1 MGTALRLA
9 LPEESVT
16 FGSYERL
23 SYGRF
28 SIDDL
33 NIETPQASIRIDRIE
48 SYAPASWLWRVY
60 QEKDSDPFANV
71 GEVQFELKSPEAGAN
86 NAASPGPAN
95 LFEVL
100 ELARSPLELLSVW
113 APHVAMESVKGSF
126 ADGSFELKNIVW
138 RDSELAFLANSNQFS
153 KYNFQVVAAIFQES
167 VSLRVE
173 SPEANLE
180 ILGNLSLQAE
190 SANLIL
196 EVGLKEDRLQA
207 SALFDRSGWIPVN
220 ASWRANEWSVET
232 DEYGIPGPF
241 ARFDFSIEGDWK
253 DGAYINILIGHA
265 TPKANGAVNLP
276 SLDIEGTVS
285 GNEKDLRIEDFRLSG
300 PGVQASATEPIGLTI
315 SELDLSGE
323 VKFDIDLDL
332 SILNTPGLR
341 GNVFGGAFL
350 SADETGVPTG
360 RFNLE
365 GSGVEY
371 ENLKS
376 EVLKVDAA
384 LDWPNLS
391 IDSLDVTLETGSRI
405 NAIGGV
411 DLENRVVTQ
420 SEIDIEFSETILKK
434 LVPDRYVIKD
444 VKASAMIAGP
454 FDSIEHSGDLFVGLL
469 EVGDLKPLN
478 ANLAWKGRDRTL
490 ESFGIQVTNEVAG
503 MELSGS
509 GLWISNQLEIQ
520 LDSLMIETSGQ
531 SLASLQNPS
540 LLKLSMDEPI
550 VGSVTEFVLE
560 GQDSKLQIETAFS
573 FPQKAESS
581 LVLEGLDSVAW
592 VDPWLKNP
600 IPNTR
605 INQLNISAGWMD
617 GPITANSVLDA
628 VVFINENALSMN
640 GRITLEDRSINLGA
654 FAISDT
660 EGPLLELEG
669 ELPYEIDPN
678 ISGYFSADP
687 DAPMSFSM
695 ETRDSPTI
703 IALLNS
709 ASPVEIESLTVSALF
724 NGTIGKP
731 EGNLQ
736 FNLLTKEG
744 EGEYGAPSAR
754 IAALARIDGPR
765 LEVEDL
771 SVSVLEQTFEASLG
785 VLLPEEILRWV
796 SLDLAQVDWMETQF
810 NFSSPSTSL
819 APIAFLVPQILTA
832 SGTFESQF
840 SGSPKEGFSG
850 FVSVGDLNT
859 RPIFP
864 FGSFR
869 NIQARLKLD
878 RTIAT
883 LENFKGDI
891 GREPMSMSG
900 DIDFQDIEDLAFR
913 FAIKGDDL
921 PVLRQ
926 AGLLLRSDL
935 DVVASKKPGSQA
947 SIIGEIELKEGL
959 FLMDTSA
966 LRSSGGGQSAETR
979 PPYFSVDVLPFAD
992 WGLEIAVKGDR
1003 FMRLETPAA
1012 AGVLTMD
1019 MELKG
1024 TLKEPLAIGRVEF
1037 ENGRLM
1043 FPFASFDLT
1052 EGLIELRIEDPY
1064 TPALSLIGEG
1074 QRFRYDLGIEILG
1087 SAYDPRIRF
1096 TSSPPLSSEQILLM
1110 VMAGDVPDENFSYSA
1125 SQRASKIGT
1134 YLSQGLLLS
1143 GGGEGLGSRFSLV
1156 TGQNLSE
1163 QGKET
1168 LEMEFR
1174 LDDQFQLL
1182 GEYDEYDAWN
1192 TGIRW
1197 RAIRRKAKKD
1207 SDDEKQE
1214 VSE

>member
-1 MGTALRLA
+1 MGAAIRLA

-16 FGSYERL
+16 FGNYEKL
-23 SYGRF
+23 SYSRF

-33 NIETPQASIRIDRIE
+33 SIETAQVSIRIDRIE
-48 SYAPASWLWRVY
+48 SYAPVTWLLQAY
-60 QEKDSDPFANV
+60 QEKGSDPFANV
-71 GEVQFELKSPEAGAN
+71 GEVQFELKSMETGAN
-86 NAASPGPAN
+86 DEASPGPAN

-100 ELARSPLELLSVW
+100 ELVRSPLELLSVW
-113 APHVAMESVKGSF
+113 VPHVAVESVQGSI
-126 ADGSFELKNIVW
+126 AEMSFELNDLVW
-138 RDSELAFLANSNQFS
+138 MDSKLEFLAKTNQFPE
-153 KYNFQVVAAIFQES
+153 YTFQVVAAIFPES
-167 VSLRVE
+167 ISVGVE
-173 SPEANLE
+173 SPEASLE
-180 ILGNLSLQAE
+180 FVGNLGLQAE
-190 SANLIL
+190 HANLIL
-196 EVGLKEDRLQA
+196 EAYLNEDRLEA
-207 SALFDRSGWIPVN
+207 NALFDRSGWIPVN
-220 ASWRANEWSVET
+220 ASWRANDWSVEA
-232 DEYGIPGPF
+232 DDYGIPGPF
-241 ARFDFSIEGDWK
+241 ARFNFSIEGDWK
-253 DGAYINILIGHA
+253 EGTYSNILNGQA
-265 TPKANGAVNLP
+265 TPKANGAANLP
-276 SLDIEGTVS
+276 SLDFEATFF
-285 GNEKDLRIEDFRLSG
+285 GNEEDLRIEDFLLSG
-300 PGVQASATEPIGLTI
+300 PGVEASATEPIGLSI
-315 SELDLSGE
+315 GELDLSGE
-323 VKFDIDLDL
+323 VRFDIDLDL
-332 SILNTPGLR
+332 SILNVPGLR

-350 SADETGVPTG
+350 SADETGVPSG

-371 ENLKS
+371 ENLNS
-376 EVLKVDAA
+376 EVLKVNAA

-391 IDSLDVTLETGSRI
+391 IDSLDVTLETGSKI

-411 DLENRVVTQ
+411 DLENNVVAR

-434 LVPDRYVIKD
+434 LVPDPYVIKD
-444 VKASAMIAGP
+444 VKASATIAGP
-454 FDSIEHSGDLFVGLL
+454 FDTIEHSGDLLIGFL
-469 EVGDLKPLN
+469 EVGKLKPLDASLTWN
-478 ANLAWKGRDRTL
+478 GRDRTI
-490 ESFGIQVTNEVAG
+490 ESFGIKATNEVAG

-509 GLWISNQLEIQ
+509 GSWNSNQLEIQ
-520 LDSLMIETSGQ
+520 LDSLFIENNGQ
-531 SLASLQNPS
+531 SLASLKNPS
-540 LLKLSMDEPI
+540 LLKLSLGEPM
-550 VGSVTEFVLE
+550 VGSLSEFILQ

-573 FPQKAESS
+573 FPQKAESV
-581 LVLEGLDSVAW
+581 LVLERLDSVTW
-592 VDPWLKNP
+592 VDPWLKIP
-600 IPNTR
+600 IPNTQ
-605 INQLNISAGWMD
+605 INQLNISAEWTE
-617 GPITANSVLDA
+617 GPITANGVLDA
-628 VVFINENALSMN
+628 VVFINESALSMD
-640 GRITLEDRSINLGA
+640 GRITLKDRSVNLGA

-678 ISGYFSADP
+678 VKGYFKTDP
-687 DAPMSFSM
+687 GAPMSFSM

-703 IALLNS
+703 IALLNTF
-709 ASPVEIESLTVSALF
+709 SPVEIESLSASALF
-724 NGTIGKP
+724 DGTIGKP
-731 EGNLQ
+731 EGSLQ
-736 FNLLTKEG
+736 FSLLTKEG
-744 EGEYGAPSAR
+744 EGEYGAPSAK
-754 IAALARIDGPR
+754 IAAMAQIDGPR
-765 LEVEDL
+765 LEIEDL

-785 VLLPEEILRWV
+785 VLLPEEILGWV
-796 SLDLAQVDWMETQF
+796 SLDPAQVDWMETQF

-869 NIQARLKLD
+869 NIQARLRLD
-878 RTIAT
+878 RTKAT
-883 LENFKGDI
+883 LENFMGNI

-935 DVVASKKPGSQA
+935 DVIASKERGSQT

-992 WGLEIAVKGDR
+992 WGLEISVKGDR

-1012 AGVLTMD
+1012 AGVLSMD

-1037 ENGRLM
+1037 ENGSLM
-1043 FPFASFDLT
+1043 FPFASFDLN

-1064 TPALSLIGEG
+1064 TPVLSLIGEG
-1074 QRFRYDLGIEILG
+1074 RRFRYDLGIEILG

-1134 YLSQGLLLS
+1134 YLSQGLLSS

-1168 LEMEFR
+1168 LEMEFK

-1197 RAIRRKAKKD
+1197 RAIRRKAKQN

>member
-1 MGTALRLA
+1 MTLATLPFWMGTALRLA

-113 APHVAMESVKGSF
+113 APHVAMESVKRSF

-371 ENLKS
+371 ENLNS

-411 DLENRVVTQ
+411 DL
-420 SEIDIEFSETILKK
+420 
-434 LVPDRYVIKD
+434 
-444 VKASAMIAGP
+444 
-454 FDSIEHSGDLFVGLL
+454 
-469 EVGDLKPLN
+469 
-478 ANLAWKGRDRTL
+478 
-490 ESFGIQVTNEVAG
+490 
-503 MELSGS
+503 
-509 GLWISNQLEIQ
+509 
-520 LDSLMIETSGQ
+520 
-531 SLASLQNPS
+531 
-540 LLKLSMDEPI
+540 
-550 VGSVTEFVLE
+550 
-560 GQDSKLQIETAFS
+560 
-573 FPQKAESS
+573 
-581 LVLEGLDSVAW
+581 
-592 VDPWLKNP
+592 
-600 IPNTR
+600 
-605 INQLNISAGWMD
+605 
-617 GPITANSVLDA
+617 
-628 VVFINENALSMN
+628 
-640 GRITLEDRSINLGA
+640 
-654 FAISDT
+654 
-660 EGPLLELEG
+660 
-669 ELPYEIDPN
+669 
-678 ISGYFSADP
+678 
-687 DAPMSFSM
+687 
-695 ETRDSPTI
+695 
-703 IALLNS
+703 
-709 ASPVEIESLTVSALF
+709 
-724 NGTIGKP
+724 
-731 EGNLQ
+731 
-736 FNLLTKEG
+736 
-744 EGEYGAPSAR
+744 
-754 IAALARIDGPR
+754 
-765 LEVEDL
+765 
-771 SVSVLEQTFEASLG
+771 
-785 VLLPEEILRWV
+785 
-796 SLDLAQVDWMETQF
+796 
-810 NFSSPSTSL
+810 
-819 APIAFLVPQILTA
+819 
-832 SGTFESQF
+832 
-840 SGSPKEGFSG
+840 
-850 FVSVGDLNT
+850 
-859 RPIFP
+859 
-864 FGSFR
+864 
-869 NIQARLKLD
+869 
-878 RTIAT
+878 
-883 LENFKGDI
+883 
-891 GREPMSMSG
+891 
-900 DIDFQDIEDLAFR
+900 
-913 FAIKGDDL
+913 
-921 PVLRQ
+921 
-926 AGLLLRSDL
+926 
-935 DVVASKKPGSQA
+935 
-947 SIIGEIELKEGL
+947 
-959 FLMDTSA
+959 
-966 LRSSGGGQSAETR
+966 
-979 PPYFSVDVLPFAD
+979 
-992 WGLEIAVKGDR
+992 
-1003 FMRLETPAA
+1003 
-1012 AGVLTMD
+1012 
-1019 MELKG
+1019 
-1024 TLKEPLAIGRVEF
+1024 
-1037 ENGRLM
+1037 
-1043 FPFASFDLT
+1043 
-1052 EGLIELRIEDPY
+1052 
-1064 TPALSLIGEG
+1064 
-1074 QRFRYDLGIEILG
+1074 
-1087 SAYDPRIRF
+1087 
-1096 TSSPPLSSEQILLM
+1096 
-1110 VMAGDVPDENFSYSA
+1110 
-1125 SQRASKIGT
+1125 
-1134 YLSQGLLLS
+1134 
-1143 GGGEGLGSRFSLV
+1143 
-1156 TGQNLSE
+1156 
-1163 QGKET
+1163 
-1168 LEMEFR
+1168 
-1174 LDDQFQLL
+1174 
-1182 GEYDEYDAWN
+1182 
-1192 TGIRW
+1192 
-1197 RAIRRKAKKD
+1197 
-1207 SDDEKQE
+1207 
-1214 VSE
+1214 

>member
-1 MGTALRLA
+1 M
-9 LPEESVT
+9 
-16 FGSYERL
+16 
-23 SYGRF
+23 
-28 SIDDL
+28 
-33 NIETPQASIRIDRIE
+33 
-48 SYAPASWLWRVY
+48 
-60 QEKDSDPFANV
+60 K
-71 GEVQFELKSPEAGAN
+71 
-86 NAASPGPAN
+86 
-95 LFEVL
+95 
-100 ELARSPLELLSVW
+100 
-113 APHVAMESVKGSF
+113 
-126 ADGSFELKNIVW
+126 
-138 RDSELAFLANSNQFS
+138 DSELAFLANSNQFS

-196 EVGLKEDRLQA
+196 EVGLKEDRLEA

-509 GLWISNQLEIQ
+509 GSWISNQLEIQ

-1019 MELKG
+1019 MEL
-1024 TLKEPLAIGRVEF
+1024 
-1037 ENGRLM
+1037 
-1043 FPFASFDLT
+1043 
-1052 EGLIELRIEDPY
+1052 
-1064 TPALSLIGEG
+1064 
-1074 QRFRYDLGIEILG
+1074 
-1087 SAYDPRIRF
+1087 
-1096 TSSPPLSSEQILLM
+1096 
-1110 VMAGDVPDENFSYSA
+1110 
-1125 SQRASKIGT
+1125 
-1134 YLSQGLLLS
+1134 
-1143 GGGEGLGSRFSLV
+1143 
-1156 TGQNLSE
+1156 
-1163 QGKET
+1163 
-1168 LEMEFR
+1168 
-1174 LDDQFQLL
+1174 
-1182 GEYDEYDAWN
+1182 
-1192 TGIRW
+1192 
-1197 RAIRRKAKKD
+1197 
-1207 SDDEKQE
+1207 
-1214 VSE
+1214 

>member
-86 NAASPGPAN
+86 NAVSPGPAN

-509 GLWISNQLEIQ
+509 GSWISNQLEIQ

-617 GPITANSVLDA
+617 GPITANGVLDA
-628 VVFINENALSMN
+628 VVFINEDALSMN

-678 ISGYFSADP
+678 ISGYFAADP

-1074 QRFRYDLGIEILG
+1074 QRFRHDLGIEILG

>member
-1 MGTALRLA
+1 
-9 LPEESVT
+9 
-16 FGSYERL
+16 
-23 SYGRF
+23 
-28 SIDDL
+28 
-33 NIETPQASIRIDRIE
+33 
-48 SYAPASWLWRVY
+48 
-60 QEKDSDPFANV
+60 
-71 GEVQFELKSPEAGAN
+71 
-86 NAASPGPAN
+86 
-95 LFEVL
+95 
-100 ELARSPLELLSVW
+100 
-113 APHVAMESVKGSF
+113 MESVKGSF

-411 DLENRVVTQ
+411 DLENRVVAQ
-420 SEIDIEFSETILKK
+420 SEIDVEFSETILKK
-434 LVPDRYVIKD
+434 LVPEPYVIKD

-509 GLWISNQLEIQ
+509 GSWISNQLEIQ

-654 FAISDT
+654 FAISDK

-878 RTIAT
+878 RTRAT

-1074 QRFRYDLGIEILG
+1074 QRFRYDLRIEILG

>member
-509 GLWISNQLEIQ
+509 GSWISNQLEIQ

-617 GPITANSVLDA
+617 GPITANGVLDA

-1143 GGGEGLGSRFSLV
+1143 GGGG
-1156 TGQNLSE
+1156 
-1163 QGKET
+1163 
-1168 LEMEFR
+1168 
-1174 LDDQFQLL
+1174 
-1182 GEYDEYDAWN
+1182 
-1192 TGIRW
+1192 
-1197 RAIRRKAKKD
+1197 
-1207 SDDEKQE
+1207 
-1214 VSE
+1214 

>member
-509 GLWISNQLEIQ
+509 GSWISNQLEIQ

-617 GPITANSVLDA
+617 GPITANGVLDA

-796 SLDLAQVDWMETQF
+796 SLDLAQVDWMQTQF

-1074 QRFRYDLGIEILG
+1074 QRFRYDLRIEILG

>member
-60 QEKDSDPFANV
+60 QENDSDPFANV

-509 GLWISNQLEIQ
+509 GSWISNQLEIQ

-617 GPITANSVLDA
+617 GPITANGVLDA
-628 VVFINENALSMN
+628 VVFINEDALSMN

-1074 QRFRYDLGIEILG
+1074 QRFRYDLRIEILG